1 MKNLINVKSIA
12 LGAAVFLTLSSAIS
26 SSAQE
31 NNNRETNVAEYMN
44 TNRIIGLAASSLNS
58 RGEGMRAMGD
68 AGGIKS
74 ITVDDT
80 PNQPYVVQIA
90 TKNNCLITITFKQQP
105 EVTKDLV
112 NFSVAEKTVEC
123 EK

>member
-12 LGAAVFLTLSSAIS
+12 LGAAVFLTFCSATY

-31 NNNRETNVAEYMN
+31 NSNRETNVAEYMN

>member
-12 LGAAVFLTLSSAIS
+12 LGAAVYLTLSSTIS

-31 NNNRETNVAEYMN
+31 DNNRQTNVVEYLN
-44 TNRIIGLAASSLNS
+44 TNRIIGLAVGSLNS
-58 RGEGMRAMGD
+58 RGEGWRAMGD

-74 ITVDDT
+74 ITIDDT
-80 PNQPYVVQIA
+80 PNQPYVVYIT
-90 TKNNCLITITFKQQP
+90 TKNNCLITITLKQQP
-105 EVTKDLV
+105 EITKDLV
-112 NFSVAEKTVEC
+112 NFNVGKKTVEC